1 MDAAD
6 LAFAGL
12 ARQAA
17 LVASGEVG
25 SRELVDVCLERIER
39 LDPRLNAFRIVYGER
54 ARLEADQ
61 ADGRR
66 GAGGASAS
74 DRPLLGVP
82 IAVKDDMDVAGER
95 TCQGS
100 NAMETPAAAD
110 SEIVRRLRD
119 AGAIVIGKTNVPEL
133 TMWPFTETA
142 TFGITRNP
150 WDPQRTPGGSSG
162 GSGSAVAAGLVAA
175 ATASDGLGSIRIPAA
190 CNGLFGLKA
199 QKGRVPIGPRTDDA
213 WHGLV
218 HYGTLTRSVADTALF
233 LDVVADR
240 PSWGSFSDAAAQ
252 TPGQL
257 RIALSFKIP
266 PPLMAPV
273 AGVVREAVEQLA
285 AVLRSLG
292 HTVIERDPDYDA
304 GAMMRGLSRFTRGVL
319 DDAHGKEH
327 PERLERR
334 TRAMVRLGQLTP
346 RSVLARSRAEEGAVA
361 ERLGRLWDD
370 VDVLLTPSLTDLP
383 LPVGKYEGRGAL
395 WTFNGVSRFVPHLG
409 PWNMTGQPAASI
421 PAGFSPDGVPLAAQL
436 VGRAGDEATLL
447 SLSAQLEAARPWAD
461 RRPALAGA

>member
-1 MDAAD
+1 MDAPD
-6 LAFAGL
+6 VAFAGL
-12 ARQAA
+12 VAQAA
-17 LVASGEVG
+17 LVASGEVS
-25 SRELVDVCLERIER
+25 SRELVDLCLERIER
-39 LDPRLNAFRIVYGER
+39 LDPRLNAFRVVYGER
-54 ARLEADQ
+54 ARVEADQ

-66 GAGGASAS
+66 GAGGAAE
-74 DRPLLGVP
+74 RPLLGVP

-100 NAMETPAAAD
+100 DAVDTPAAAD

-142 TFGITRNP
+142 TFGVTRNP
-150 WDPQRTPGGSSG
+150 WDLQRTPGGSSG

-190 CNGLFGLKA
+190 CNGLFGLKP

-218 HYGTLTRSVADTALF
+218 HYGTLTRSVRDTALF

-240 PSWGSFSDAAAQ
+240 PSWGTFTEAAERD
-252 TPGQL
+252 PGQL
-257 RIALSFKIP
+257 RIALSFKVP

-273 AGVVREAVEQLA
+273 ADVVRAGVEALA
-285 AVLRSLG
+285 DLLRSLG
-292 HTVIERDPDYDA
+292 HTVIERDPDYDPA
-304 GAMMRGLSRFTRGVL
+304 AMARGVARFTRGVL
-319 DDAHGKEH
+319 DDALAKEH

-334 TRAMVRLGQLTP
+334 TKAMMRLGRLTP
-346 RSVLARSRAEEGAVA
+346 PSLLARSRAEEGAVTA
-361 ERLGRLWDD
+361 RYARLWDD
-370 VDVLLTPSLTDLP
+370 VDVLLTPSITDLP
-383 LPVGKYEGRGAL
+383 LPIGTYQGRGAL
-395 WTFNGVSRFVPHLG
+395 WTFNGVSKFVPHLG

-421 PAGFSPDGVPLAAQL
+421 PAGFTPEGVPLAAQL
-436 VGRAGDEATLL
+436 VGRDGDEATLL
-447 SLSAQLEAARPWAD
+447 ALSAQLEAARPWAD
-461 RRPALAGA
+461 RRPDLAAR

>member
-12 ARQAA
+12 VRQAG
-17 LVASGEVG
+17 LVAAGEV
-25 SRELVDVCLERIER
+25 SARELVDLALERIER
-39 LDPRLNAFRIVYGER
+39 LDPTLNAFRVVYGER
-54 ARLEADQ
+54 ARIEADQ

-66 GAGGASAS
+66 GAGAA

-100 NAMETPAAAD
+100 NAVDTPAAAD
-110 SEIVRRLRD
+110 SEIVRRLRA

-142 TFGITRNP
+142 AFGITRNP

-190 CNGLFGLKA
+190 CNGLYGLKP

-240 PSWGSFSDAAAQ
+240 PSWGSFAAAAAAP
-252 TPGQL
+252 PGPL
-257 RIALSFKIP
+257 RIALSWKVP
-266 PPLMAPV
+266 PPLLAPIV
-273 AGVVREAVEQLA
+273 DVVRTGVESVADL
-285 AVLRSLG
+285 LRSLG
-292 HTVIERDPDYDA
+292 HTVVERDPDYDA
-304 GAMMRGLSRFTRGVL
+304 AATARGLARFTRGVL
-319 DDAHGKEH
+319 DDALAKDH

-334 TRAMVRLGQLTP
+334 TRTMARFGRITP
-346 RSVLARSRAEEGAVA
+346 RAVLRRSRAEEGAVA

-383 LPVGKYEGRGAL
+383 LAVGAYEGRGAL
-395 WTFNGVSRFVPHLG
+395 WTFNGVSKFVPHLG

-421 PAGFSPDGVPLAAQL
+421 PAGFTPEGVPLAAQL
-436 VGRAGDEATLL
+436 VGRSGDEATLL
-447 SLSAQLEAARPWAD
+447 ALSAQLEAARPWAD
-461 RRPALAGA
+461 RRPDLAAA